1 MHLELFGMAR
11 ELIGAPAIDVPVGS
25 PATLDAL
32 ILALAREYP
41 QLLGTVIDLDRS
53 TLIEPNVVL
62 LDGRRAPGRDEPIEE
77 SDRPCLLFVPSGG

>member
-11 ELIGAPAIDVPVGS
+11 ELIGSASVDVPIAG

-32 ILALAREYP
+32 IFALARSYP

-53 TLIEPNVVL
+53 TFIEPNVLL
-62 LDGRRAPGRDEPIEE
+62 LDGRRAPTHRETFDE

>member
-1 MHLELFGMAR
+1 MQLELFGMAR
-11 ELIGAPAIDVPVGS
+11 ELVGAPSVDVPMAG

-32 ILALAREYP
+32 IVALARTYP

-53 TLIEPNVVL
+53 VLIEPNVLL
-62 LDGRRAPGRDEPIEE
+62 LDGRRAPDRTETFDE